1 MISHPIKVKMCLLH
15 ATGTMARIN
24 PAPLIIDLV
33 VCLPNEKCVPMSH
46 DDDREYMRL
55 SVDIG

>member
-1 MISHPIKVKMCLLH
+1 MVSPPIKVKMCLLS
-15 ATGTMARIN
+15 ATGPMARE
-24 PAPLIIDLV
+24 APLSIDLV
-33 VCLPNEKCVPMSH
+33 ACLPNEKCVPMSH